1 MSEKK
6 KSQKNEQYR
15 LNMQQL
21 GDYLLHQK
29 LNQSIK
35 RNLLL
40 LETLSEPKLGQKP
53 AKPEEF
59 VRIYDILL
67 QV

>member
-1 MSEKK
+1 
-6 KSQKNEQYR
+6 
-15 LNMQQL
+15 MQQL
-21 GDYLLHQK
+21 GDYLLYQK
-29 LNQSIK
+29 LTQSIH

-40 LETLSEPKLGQKP
+40 LETLAEPKVAQKT